1 MKLPD
6 FEYLA
11 PSTPAEVVRL
21 LAEHPGEAKIISGGQ
36 SLLPTMAFRLAQ
48 PAYLVDLRNVSGL
61 NRISVEESAVVLGA
75 RTRWRDI
82 LDSRELDTAH
92 PLLKEAIRN
101 VAHYQV
107 RNRGTVGGSLA
118 HADPAAEMPCI
129 AATCEAELRVLG
141 PTGERRIK
149 AVEFFTGPLTT
160 TLGEDEIILE
170 ARLPAW
176 NAKRRWAFLEFA
188 RRPGD
193 FALAGVALYYDLDE
207 QQRASNAHVGVV
219 GACYF
224 PKRLSDTEAALN
236 GKRIDPEVL
245 RAAATAA
252 SREADATSDF
262 HASAEYRKSL
272 VGTLLERALLAAEH
286 RGEIPITTGHA

>member
-1 MKLPD
+1 MKLPNFD
-6 FEYLA
+6 YVA

-21 LAEHPGEAKIISGGQ
+21 LAEHRGEAKVIAGGQ

-48 PAYLVDLRNVSGL
+48 PSLLIDVRNLTGL
-61 NRISVEESAVVLGA
+61 SEIVIEDSAVRLGA

-82 LDSRELDTAH
+82 LDDARLNTAH
-92 PLLKEAIRN
+92 PLLKEAIKH

-118 HADPAAEMPCI
+118 HADPASEMPCI

-149 AVEFFTGPLTT
+149 AADFFQGPLTT
-160 TLGEDEIILE
+160 ALAEDEMILE
-170 ARLPAW
+170 VRLP
-176 NAKRRWAFLEFA
+176 RWAPGRKWAFSEFA

-193 FALAGVALYYDLDE
+193 FALAGIALYYDVDRE
-207 QQRASNAHVGVV
+207 GRATNAHVGVV

-224 PKRLSDTEAALN
+224 SKRLPQTEGALN
-236 GKRIDPEVL
+236 GKHVDADTA
-245 RAAATAA
+245 RAVATVGSA
-252 SREADATSDF
+252 EADPTEDF
-262 HASAEYRKSL
+262 HASAEYRKAL
-272 VGTLLERALLAAEH
+272 VGTLLERSLVVAAN
-286 RGEIPITTGHA
+286 RTK

>member
-1 MKLPD
+1 MKLPN

-11 PSTPAEVVRL
+11 PSTSGEVVKL
-21 LAEHPGEAKIISGGQ
+21 LAQHAGEAKIIAGGQ

-48 PAYLVDLRNVSGL
+48 PAVLIDLRNVSGL
-61 NRISVEESAVVLGA
+61 NRISVDEGGVVLGA

-82 LDSRELDTAH
+82 LDSRELDVAQ

-129 AATCEAELRVLG
+129 AATCEAELRLLG
-141 PTGERRIK
+141 PQGERRVK
-149 AVEFFTGPLTT
+149 ASEFFLAPLTT
-160 TLGEDEIILE
+160 SLAEDEIILE
-170 ARLPAW
+170 VRLPAW
-176 NAKRRWAFLEFA
+176 NARRRWAFLEFA

-193 FALAGVALYYDLDE
+193 FALAGVAVYYDLDD
-207 QQRASNAHVGVV
+207 QQRACNAHVGVV

-224 PKRLSDTEAALN
+224 PKRLNDTERALN
-236 GKRIDPEVL
+236 GTPVDAEAV
-245 RAAATAA
+245 RAAARAA
-252 SREADATSDF
+252 TQEADATSDF
-262 HASAEYRKSL
+262 HASAEYRKAL
-272 VGTLLERALLAAEH
+272 VGTLLERALLAAEK
-286 RGEIPITTGHA
+286 RGQTPFPTGHA